1 MTDTLIATA
10 AAARYDSLRK
20 QVAAM
25 EQQMERLIIRL
36 QFWREERD
44 RQESIAFFHSRRQ
57 QQTDAQESP
66 DARPE

>member
-1 MTDTLIATA
+1 MSDSIIATA
-10 AAARYDSLRK
+10 AAERFNSLRK

-44 RQESIAFFHSRRQ
+44 RQEAIARYHAGRQ
-57 QQTDAQESP
+57 KQTDAKTLETP
-66 DARPE
+66 DA